1 MKIRNCKLGVT
12 VHFTGTASYR
22 APLKIAGCPCAI
34 TLLSNPRMRS
44 SIVQARHT
52 PQRGKNLIAFA
63 PKKTACFLGGNALPL
78 VCLKK
83 KKKVLKLVVFLAS
96 IFSPRLY
103 YWRKDKNLTSYIDHK
118 PQPWVHRL
126 LTDAGRMTDEQEDSE
141 RTSYLKPD
149 SQNHRNKRL
158 NSIPWQV
165 LSQRVKRLIENK
177 CFCGLNAQCDKAN

>member
-1 MKIRNCKLGVT
+1 MTVAAQRLFRDLVVHREGIFHVKEKVKIRNCKLGVT
-12 VHFTGTASYR
+12 VHFRRTASYR

-34 TLLSNPRMRS
+34 TLLSNPGMRS

-63 PKKTACFLGGNALPL
+63 PKKAACFLRGNALPL
-78 VCLKK
+78 VCFKK
-83 KKKVLKLVVFLAS
+83 KSVKIVVFLAG

-103 YWRKDKNLTSYIDHK
+103 YWRKDKNLTSCIDHK

-149 SQNHRNKRL
+149 SQNHRNKGL
-158 NSIPWQV
+158 DSI
-165 LSQRVKRLIENK
+165 R
-177 CFCGLNAQCDKAN
+177 